1 MSLLQQRHWTP
12 LRIALCA
19 GFGTLGIGF
28 LAVPTATAQSAAATA
43 PATGSASEFDS
54 PSGLAFNGGDL
65 WVSNLDGNSVTEINP
80 TSGAWVD
87 TYNDSSYQFNQ
98 PTAIT
103 SSGADLFVANA
114 GGSVTELQASN
125 GALVRVISGSQY
137 DFADPVAIDAVGS
150 TIIVLSAGEPSA
162 TPAVPA
168 SITEID
174 AATGDLVVT
183 NSKANLALDD
193 PVALTAIN
201 GDVFVPDEGNN
212 SVTEA
217 SVATDKLVRVI
228 TNPGL
233 GAPDGIAS
241 GDGHVWAVDSGPSG
255 VTEIDSATGT
265 VLNTWTDNNGSYG
278 FASPSVAIEPNGAV
292 FIASPFGSSPMITKV
307 GKNGAAKWYMCNTNG
322 PYYFSLPSAFAV
334 SGKDLWV
341 ASSSG
346 ANNPNQ
352 DAATGSLTEMLTSTG
367 ALVTTL
373 PQS

>member
-1 MSLLQQRHWTP
+1 MSRFEHRYRTP
-12 LRIALCA
+12 LYIALCA
-19 GFGTLGIGF
+19 GFGTVGIGF
-28 LAVPTATAQSAAATA
+28 LAVPTATALPTAAMA
-43 PATGSASEFDS
+43 PATGSSLEFDS

-80 TSGAWVD
+80 TSGALID
-87 TYNDSSYQFNQ
+87 TFDDSSYQFNQ

-125 GALVRVISGSQY
+125 GALVRVISGSQF
-137 DFADPVAIDAVGS
+137 DFADPVAIDAVGD
-150 TIIVLSAGEPSA
+150 TIIVLSAGEPNAA
-162 TPAVPA
+162 TPVPA

-174 AATGDLVVT
+174 AATGDLVLT
-183 NSKANLALDD
+183 NSKSNLALDD
-193 PVALTAIN
+193 PTALTVLN
-201 GDVFVPDEGNN
+201 GDIFVADEGNN

-241 GDGHVWAVDSGPSG
+241 GDGNVWAVDSGPSG
-255 VTEIDSATGT
+255 VTEIDAATGA
-265 VLNTWTDNNGSYG
+265 VINTFDDNNGSYG
-278 FASPSVAIEPNGAV
+278 FASPSVAIEPKGAV

-307 GKNGAAKWYMCNTNG
+307 GKGGAAKWYMCNTNG

-346 ANNPNQ
+346 ANNPNS

-367 ALVTTL
+367 ALVKTL